1 MEMFHSIALLDADST
16 LSSLL
21 LVFSTSIHLQNVQVP
36 KNDVQIAIN
45 NALKLQPIQD
55 GLLAMGLVGKHV
67 TGPWM
72 RLVGREWPILEL
84 NTSYVESVEK
94 LEAWSQDAIPLLD
107 EESPCIF
114 NAGHIKKAAY
124 GNVIR
129 VLLRIAE
136 DI

>member
-1 MEMFHSIALLDADST
+1 MEMFHSIALLDADSRF
-16 LSSLL
+16 SSLL
-21 LVFSTSIHLQNVQVP
+21 LVISTSIHLQNVQVP

-72 RLVGREWPILEL
+72 RLVGREWPILEM
-84 NTSYVESVEK
+84 NTSYVEAVEK
-94 LEAWSQDAIPLLD
+94 LEAWSQDATPLLD

-114 NAGHIKKAAY
+114 NAVHI
-124 GNVIR
+124 NPFHS
-129 VLLRIAE
+129 
-136 DI
+136 DS